1 MDTTPLIDSKTT
13 FELRKVSKVYQVGAS
28 QVQALKDINLK
39 FASGDFLSI
48 TGPSGS
54 GKTTLLNILGC
65 LDVPTHGEVIIDDQ
79 IILPKLSRD
88 KIKIRRK
95 KIGFI
100 FQRFNLIPVLTVFE
114 NVEYPLILLKNKRKI
129 RKSLV
134 KKALAD
140 VGLSNKSKHFPNQ
153 LSGGECQRAS
163 IARALVKMPRLVLA
177 DEPTAN
183 LDSQTGMRIIE
194 LMKKLNQEEKITF
207 IFSTHDSQ
215 LLSSVNKVVVLHDGT
230 IRNHV

>member
-1 MDTTPLIDSKTT
+1 MDTTLQNDQTT
-13 FELRKVSKVYQVGAS
+13 FELRNVSKIYQVGGS
-28 QVQALKDINLK
+28 PVQALKDIHLK
-39 FASGDFLSI
+39 FVSGDFLAV

-65 LDVPTHGEVIIDDQ
+65 LDVPTQGEVIIDDQ
-79 IILPKLSRD
+79 IILPKLSKE

-100 FQRFNLIPVLTVFE
+100 FQRFNLVPVLNVFE
-114 NVEYPLILLKNKRKI
+114 NVEYPLILLKKERKV

-134 KKALAD
+134 EKALAE

-153 LSGGECQRAS
+153 LSGGECQRVS
-163 IARALVKMPRLVLA
+163 IARALVKMPRLILA

-194 LMKKLNQEEKITF
+194 LMKKLNQEEKVTF

-215 LLSSVNKVVVLHDGT
+215 LLSSVSTVVTLQDGT
-230 IRNHV
+230 IKNYV